1 MEGQVSAP
9 SPRVKAAHLMCGSKT
24 WTIVA
29 FVSCAYFTKV
39 AVGRIQG
46 LTIGWSHDSLDIATH
61 VVWLAFLIGLLT
73 ETRCWKER
81 IFFVLVLVNFGLA
94 FVMGIWRSA
103 TDLVVQRTRLTS
115 AVLWGLAALV
125 SFLLIFTRKQ
135 DSETPRASTTHV

>member
-1 MEGQVSAP
+1 MEGQISEP
-9 SPRVKAAHLMCGSKT
+9 QPRVRSAHLMCGSKT

-29 FVSCAYFTKV
+29 FVSCAYFNKV
-39 AVGRIQG
+39 AVARTKG
-46 LTIGWSHDSLDIATH
+46 LTIGWSHDGLDIATH

-81 IFFVLVLVNFGLA
+81 VFFVLVFINFGLA
-94 FVMGIWRSA
+94 FVMGIWSRA
-103 TDLVVQRTRLTS
+103 TDLVVQRTRVFS

-135 DSETPRASTTHV
+135 DSKTPKASTMHV